1 MQLVISEFSIISAA
15 VVVCEMASAMELTVD
30 NIPFVLV
37 TIRLSDLYHLVI
49 ASCCDAL
56 CLGLN

>member
-1 MQLVISEFSIISAA
+1 MHFVISEFSIISAA

-30 NIPFVLV
+30 DIPFVLV

-49 ASCCDAL
+49 ACCCAL